1 MQHEALAPTYH
12 EKTRIFTGNGVAPEG
27 MAEWVRRL
35 ETVAA
40 QRNLGELV
48 LMLKE
53 VAPEYN
59 PSPAT
64 LRRLVYTARAMAA
77 TA

>member
-1 MQHEALAPTYH
+1 
-12 EKTRIFTGNGVAPEG
+12 
-27 MAEWVRRL
+27 
-35 ETVAA
+35 
-40 QRNLGELV
+40 
-48 LMLKE
+48 